1 MIASGH
7 LANLRMSVR
16 LTRFELLFPGGGLLA
31 VTAVAFLVA
40 ARLEDLAPP
49 AICLQAYES
58 APPADCEAAAAAF
71 YELQGRVGVVL
82 TALLVGIPLLAG
94 AMLGITVVA
103 REIERGTARLAWSLA
118 TSRVRWFLARLL
130 PILALF
136 AAITFVAGV
145 GADRLEASFRP
156 GVDMTTSF
164 DAFGTRGVLVAARAL
179 LVLAIAVAVG
189 AVMGRVLPSLLVTA
203 AIAAFALPGISMVH
217 QAVLRGEAVPH
228 DDFQY
233 DSGALYVDQ
242 LFRIPDGRLVG
253 WDYFTEIREEPYDFN
268 GNARYPEVIM
278 AVPGERY
285 RFVELREVAALGGA
299 SLIVLVLAL
308 AVTNRRRPD

>member
-16 LTRFELLFPGGGLLA
+16 LTRFELLFLGGALLA

-40 ARLEDLAPP
+40 AQLENLAPP
-49 AICLQAYES
+49 AICFQAYENL
-58 APPADCEAAAAAF
+58 PPAGCETASAAF

-203 AIAAFALPGISMVH
+203 VIAAIGLPGISMVH
-217 QAVLRGEAVPH
+217 QWVLRGEAVAF
-228 DDFQY
+228 DDFAY
-233 DSGALYVDQ
+233 DSGALNVDQ
-242 LFRIPDGRLVG
+242 RFRLPDGRLVG
-253 WDYFTEIREEPYDFN
+253 WDYFTEIGEEPYDIN
-268 GNARYPEVIM
+268 GNARYPEVVM

-285 RFVELREVAALGGA
+285 RFAELREMAALGGA
-299 SLIVLVLAL
+299 SLVVLLLAL

>member
-16 LTRFELLFPGGGLLA
+16 LTRFELFFPGGGLLA

-49 AICLQAYES
+49 AICFRAYEGT
-58 APPADCEAAAAAF
+58 PPADCEAAAAAF
-71 YELQGRVGVVL
+71 YELQGRLGVVL

-203 AIAAFALPGISMVH
+203 VIAAIGLPGISMVH
-217 QAVLRGEAVPH
+217 QWVLRGEAVAF
-228 DDFQY
+228 DDFAY

-242 LFRIPDGRLVG
+242 RFRLPDGRLVG
-253 WDYFTEIREEPYDFN
+253 WDYFTEIGKEPYDAN
-268 GNARYPEVIM
+268 GNALYPEVIM

-285 RFVELREVAALGGA
+285 RFAELREMAALGGA
-299 SLIVLVLAL
+299 SLVVLLLAL

>member
-16 LTRFELLFPGGGLLA
+16 LTRFELLFLGGALLA

-40 ARLEDLAPP
+40 AQLENLAPP
-49 AICLQAYES
+49 AICFQAYENL
-58 APPADCEAAAAAF
+58 PPAGCETASAAF

-103 REIERGTARLAWSLA
+103 REIERGTARLAWSLS

-130 PILALF
+130 PMLVLF

-156 GVDMTTSF
+156 GVDMTNSF

-217 QAVLRGEAVPH
+217 QAVLRGEAVAH
-228 DDFQY
+228 ENFQY
-233 DSGALYVDQ
+233 DSGAMYVDQ

-253 WDYFTEIREEPYDFN
+253 WDYFTEIGEEPYDLN

-285 RFVELREVAALGGA
+285 RFAELRETAGLGGA
-299 SLIVLVLAL
+299 SLAVLVLAL